1 VSDVDAVVVG
11 AGVSGLTSAVCLAEA
26 GFTTKVRASGTGAA
40 TTSYAAG
47 ATWSPYLVEWS
58 ERAQRWSF
66 ETLDVMR
73 ELAAIPGTGIAL
85 RSGVEFGSEPPQWH
99 ERLQDYRVIDS
110 GWRLVAPV
118 VDMPTYLGYL
128 QRRAEA
134 AGVTLEAG
142 RVESL
147 DDVDAPLVVNCTGIG
162 AGDLVGDP
170 DLVPVRGQVV
180 IVENPGI
187 TEFYVAAADPPVYF
201 FPQGGT
207 VVLGGTSE
215 RGDAGTEPD
224 PDAAKL
230 IVERCARVDPRLGAA
245 RVVGHR
251 VGLRP
256 TRPRVRL
263 ERDGRII
270 HNYGHGGAGV
280 TLSWGCAR
288 AVTRLAG

>member
-1 VSDVDAVVVG
+1 MSDLDALVVG

-26 GFTTKVRASGTGAA
+26 GLRTKIRASGTGAA

-47 ATWSPYLVEWS
+47 ATWSPYLVEWG
-58 ERAQRWSF
+58 ERARRWSF

-73 ELAAIPGTGIAL
+73 ELAVTPGSGIVL
-85 RSGVEFGSEPPQWH
+85 RSGVEFGSEPPQWRD
-99 ERLQDYRVIDS
+99 RLQDYRAIES

-118 VDMPTYLGYL
+118 VDMPAYLGYL

-134 AGVTLEAG
+134 AGVGIEAA

-147 DDVDAPLVVNCTGIG
+147 DDLDAPLVVNCTGIG
-162 AGDLVGDP
+162 ARELVGDAE
-170 DLVPVRGQVV
+170 LVPVRGQVV

-187 TEFYVAAADPPVYF
+187 TEFYVAESDPPVYF
-201 FPQGGT
+201 FPQGDT
-207 VVLGGTSE
+207 VVLGGTAQ
-215 RGDAGTEPD
+215 RGDANTEPD
-224 PDAAKL
+224 PDVAKL
-230 IVERCARVDPRLGAA
+230 IVERCAQVDSRLGDA

-256 TRPRVRL
+256 TRPEVRL
-263 ERDGRII
+263 ERDGRVI

-288 AVTRLAG
+288 DVARLAG